1 MPPAKDSM
9 QQLARPL
16 LLRDKQHI
24 QNIKFDMK
32 IRKQF
37 DLHKVLDPFTL
48 LEVNQALN
56 EIPNGELLKLTYAGE
71 KIPDKLFKIIP
82 EKVFKIVSREVSDNP
97 KHCTILIKRR
107 NIAPVDLNDST
118 GGCDCS

>member
-1 MPPAKDSM
+1 
-9 QQLARPL
+9 
-16 LLRDKQHI
+16 
-24 QNIKFDMK
+24 MK

-56 EIPNGELLKLTYAGE
+56 EIPNGELLRLTYAGE
-71 KIPDKLFKIIP
+71 EIPDKLFKIIP
-82 EKVFKIVSREVSDNP
+82 EKVFKIISREVSDNP
-97 KHCTILIKRR
+97 KRCTIVIKRR
-107 NIAPVDLNDST
+107 NIAPFDLDSST

>member
-1 MPPAKDSM
+1 M
-9 QQLARPL
+9 
-16 LLRDKQHI
+16 
-24 QNIKFDMK
+24 N

-71 KIPDKLFKIIP
+71 EIPEKLFKIIP
-82 EKVFKIVSREVSDNP
+82 KKVFKIVSREVSDNP
-97 KHCTILIKRR
+97 KRCTIIIKRR
-107 NIAPVDLNDST
+107 NIAPVGLDGST